1 MGLIITSAVLLRAA
15 KIPNGTPKSTQ
26 SVLKQPRWLFVW
38 IHPNSPLPK
47 SAVIKTANS
56 ANPAPF
62 QSFLL
67 KALLP
72 ALA

>member
-15 KIPNGTPKSTQ
+15 KIPNGTQ
-26 SVLKQPRWLFVW
+26 NQLSVETITKVVVCMDSS
-38 IHPNSPLPK
+38 NSPSPK

-62 QSFLL
+62 NPSF